1 MFLPSRAAFLSAQHG
16 LTHVGVVNV
25 VAVCGRRG
33 GFLGKDKSRG
43 SRAHVGKLWAS
54 QLSICQRRQRW
65 FVSTDSCILHDRRE
79 QGGERR
85 EEGEQLG
92 GREEEEEDPSN
103 RSTREGFSTLRF
115 ACCSFAY

>member
-1 MFLPSRAAFLSAQHG
+1 MEAVLNAQHG

-33 GFLGKDKSRG
+33 RILARM
-43 SRAHVGKLWAS
+43 V
-54 QLSICQRRQRW
+54 RW
-65 FVSTDSCILHDRRE
+65 FVSTESCIWHGRRE

-85 EEGEQLG
+85 EEGEQVG

-103 RSTREGFSTLRF
+103 RTTREEFSTLRF
-115 ACCSFAY
+115 ACCAFAYD

>member
-1 MFLPSRAAFLSAQHG
+1 MLLFCERPNPKCTKLDWCLCLPSRAAVLSAQHG

-33 GFLGKDKSRG
+33 RILARM
-43 SRAHVGKLWAS
+43 V
-54 QLSICQRRQRW
+54 RW
-65 FVSTDSCILHDRRE
+65 FVSTDSCIWHGRRE

-92 GREEEEEDPSN
+92 GREEEEGDQTS
-103 RSTREGFSTLRF
+103 RSKRIR
-115 ACCSFAY
+115 